1 MRASACQRQAKEV
14 ASTILAA
21 VFGEST
27 LASSASSGPGTSSS
41 RTRRSSS
48 REASSKSSKTFPST
62 GMMRSG
68 FISGLQMSVPLIDV
82 SESSWSPGDE
92 TTPDKLWPT
101 ATATDWKGSSKVGQ
115 RRGQSSESAEQK
127 WSTPAASMPND
138 GEEPE
143 TWLARQAKLK
153 EKGYNGN
160 GAGMPLA
167 IQAKIATKL
176 WTTPTATDH
185 KASGSAAYTTESG
198 RHTGTTLT
206 DQAVRRPNWRPDS
219 DDTSGL
225 QDPTTR
231 TDGEST

>member
-1 MRASACQRQAKEV
+1 MQV
-14 ASTILAA
+14 AS
-21 VFGEST
+21 
-27 LASSASSGPGTSSS
+27 
-41 RTRRSSS
+41 RN
-48 REASSKSSKTFPST
+48 
-62 GMMRSG
+62 
-68 FISGLQMSVPLIDV
+68 
-82 SESSWSPGDE
+82 
-92 TTPDKLWPT
+92 
-101 ATATDWKGSSKVGQ
+101 
-115 RRGQSSESAEQK
+115 

-167 IQAKIATKL
+167 IQAKITTKM

-185 KASGSAAYTTESG
+185 KASGSAAYTTASG

-219 DDTSGL
+219 DDTSGP